1 MDLQDNANPHVGS
14 GVRDA
19 AALIEQ
25 AGLLEQSLPVDGEPP
40 EEQAPEKAPVNSEPE
55 ELPDGDPA
63 RVSEGDEPEDPDK
76 STTTE
81 ADPEPQEELPDTLD
95 GLAEAVGLS
104 ADEFAD
110 HLNVPVTVNGE
121 TRMVTLAE
129 ARKGYQLEADYRHK
143 TADLAE
149 SKRVFEAQTQQA
161 VQSWQQRFESLNG
174 LAGQLEKAVQED
186 VGNLD
191 RILTEEGSEAYL
203 LAKSKVDQKKELL
216 GHAKAEAEKAALETQ
231 EAQRLKGENY
241 LREQNNL
248 LVQKLPDM
256 ADAEKGPKIRAG
268 LRTYLQEAGFNEQEM
283 GQLVDHRQVLV
294 VRDAMRYRD
303 LMKSKKTTVKKLK
316 SLPKVL
322 KPGVKP
328 EPSDVA
334 RGRIAANL
342 QRLKKS
348 GSRADAAKIIEGIL

>member
-1 MDLQDNANPHVGS
+1 MELEPNANPHVGS

-19 AALIEQ
+19 AAVIEQ
-25 AGLLEQSLPVDGEPP
+25 SGLLEQSVEVDADEPP
-40 EEQAPEKAPVNSEPE
+40 VEQAPEET
-55 ELPDGDPA
+55 PA
-63 RVSEGDEPEDPDK
+63 TPEDGEPAPTPED
-76 STTTE
+76 TPAE
-81 ADPEPQEELPDTLD
+81 AEAESESQEELPDTLD

-121 TRMVTLAE
+121 TRMVTLTE

-174 LAGQLEKAVQED
+174 LTEQLEKVVSD
-186 VGNLD
+186 DTGDLD
-191 RILTEEGSEAYL
+191 RILAEEGFEAHYA
-203 LAKSKVDQKKELL
+203 AKQRVDQKKELL
-216 GHAKAEAEKAALETQ
+216 SHATAEREKAALETH
-231 EAQRLKGENY
+231 EAQRQQTEAY

-248 LVQKLPDM
+248 LVQKLPEL
-256 ADAEKGPKIRAG
+256 ADAEKGPKMKAL

-303 LMKSKKTTVKKLK
+303 LMKSKPSTVKKLK
-316 SLPKVL
+316 GLPKVQ
-322 KPGVKP
+322 KPGAAP
-328 EPSDVA
+328 EKGDVA
-334 RGRIAANL
+334 RTRVTANL
-342 QRLKKS
+342 QRLKRS
-348 GSRADAAKIIEGIL
+348 GSRTDAATLLEDIL

>member
-1 MDLQDNANPHVGS
+1 MELEPNANPHVGS

-19 AALIEQ
+19 AAAIEQ
-25 AGLLEQSLPVDGEPP
+25 SGLLEQSTPVDEPTEEQESEEAQAISDEEEQASRAEGEVEPP
-40 EEQAPEKAPVNSEPE
+40 E
-55 ELPDGDPA
+55 D
-63 RVSEGDEPEDPDK
+63 
-76 STTTE
+76 TTSAETE

-149 SKRVFEAQTQQA
+149 QKRTFESQTQQA
-161 VQSWQQRFESLNG
+161 SHAWQQRFESLDG
-174 LAGQLEKAVQED
+174 LAEQLQKAVQED
-186 VGNLD
+186 TGNLD
-191 RILTEEGSEAYL
+191 RILAEEGFEAHYA
-203 LAKSKVDQKKELL
+203 AKQRMDQKKELL
-216 GHAKAEAEKAALETQ
+216 DHAKAEREKAALETQ
-231 EAQRLKGENY
+231 ETQRQQTETY
-241 LREQNNL
+241 LREQNSL
-248 LVQKLPDM
+248 LVQRLPEI
-256 ADAEKGPKIRAG
+256 ADTEKGPKLQTR

-283 GQLVDHRQVLV
+283 TQLVDHRQVLV

-303 LMKSKKTTVKKLK
+303 LMKSKPATVKKLK
-316 SLPKVL
+316 GLPKVQ
-322 KPGVKP
+322 KPGAALEKG
-328 EPSDVA
+328 DIA
-334 RGRIAANL
+334 RSRTVANL

-348 GSRADAAKIIEGIL
+348 GSRQDAARFIEDIL

>member
-1 MDLQDNANPHVGS
+1 MELEPNANPHVGS

-19 AALIEQ
+19 AAVIEQ
-25 AGLLEQSLPVDGEPP
+25 SGLLEQSVEVDADEPP
-40 EEQAPEKAPVNSEPE
+40 VEQAPEET
-55 ELPDGDPA
+55 PA
-63 RVSEGDEPEDPDK
+63 TPEDGEPAPTPED
-76 STTTE
+76 TPAE
-81 ADPEPQEELPDTLD
+81 AEAESEPQEKLPDTLD

-110 HLNVPVTVNGE
+110 HLNVPVIVNGE

-174 LAGQLEKAVQED
+174 LTGQLEKAVQED
-186 VGNLD
+186 AGALD

-203 LAKSKVDQKKELL
+203 AAKARVDQKKELL
-216 GHAKAEAEKAALETQ
+216 GHAKAEAEQATKRLQEEQLMFHET
-231 EAQRLKGENY
+231 Y
-241 LREQNNL
+241 LRDQNSL
-248 LVQKLPDM
+248 LVQKLPEI
-256 ADAEKGPKIRAG
+256 ADAEKGPKMKAL

-303 LMKSKKTTVKKLK
+303 LMKSKPSTVKKLK
-316 SLPKVL
+316 GLPKVQ
-322 KPGVKP
+322 KPGAAP
-328 EPSDVA
+328 EKGDVA
-334 RGRIAANL
+334 RTRVTANL

-348 GSRADAAKIIEGIL
+348 GSRKDAATLLEGIL